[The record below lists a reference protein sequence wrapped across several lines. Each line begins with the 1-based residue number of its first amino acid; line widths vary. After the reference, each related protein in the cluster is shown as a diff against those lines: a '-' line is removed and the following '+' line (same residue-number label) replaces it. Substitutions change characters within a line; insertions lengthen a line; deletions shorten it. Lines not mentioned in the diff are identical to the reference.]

1 MVRSN
6 ARSLNPFCLLRL
18 RGPKQ
23 HVLWCSALKRYEIG
37 ETQVLLEEF
46 TFSYML
52 AFQALINFVIQEM
65 VVTFTV
71 MDPCQAGHLLDICW
85 TLAVQIVFNR
95 ELG

>member
-6 ARSLNPFCLLRL
+6 ARSLNPFCLLR
-18 RGPKQ
+18 GPKQ
-23 HVLWCSALKRYEIG
+23 RVLWCSALKRYEIG
-37 ETQVLLEEF
+37 ETKVLLEEF
-46 TFSYML
+46 TFSYIF

-71 MDPCQAGHLLDICW
+71 MDPCQTGHLLDICW

-95 ELG
+95 KLG

>member
-6 ARSLNPFCLLRL
+6 ARSLNPFCLLRN
-18 RGPKQ
+18 PKQ

-37 ETQVLLEEF
+37 ETKVLLEEF

-71 MDPCQAGHLLDICW
+71 MDPCQTGHLLDICW